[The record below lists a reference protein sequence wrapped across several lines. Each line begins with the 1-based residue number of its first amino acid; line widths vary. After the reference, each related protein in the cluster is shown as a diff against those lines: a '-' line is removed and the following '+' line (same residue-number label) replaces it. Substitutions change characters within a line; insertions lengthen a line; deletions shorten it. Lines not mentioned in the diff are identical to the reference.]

1 MCCMCAA
8 GVLQP
13 WCVGACVDLMALA
26 PSHDPKGLHC
36 AVMHREAGHPTA
48 DPRHASINGRRV
60 RSCSPFFGRSSAER
74 GRGAAKQG
82 CGHEGRGAGALRLC
96 ISQSTLASRSIA
108 RAARYCQA
116 LRSLWHAV
124 CLTRPHC
131 RWLARDLA
139 CTAWDAGRAGRTLR
153 ATRSP
158 EASWFVSKGLVAAP
172 TEALSLIFGML
183 RHHDEA
189 AMCLSTAAAPPRIH
203 RRSRALHGSRCSQHR
218 RRRAESRRGSRRG

>member
-1 MCCMCAA
+1 MALEQEVLNLRRASANLTSSRDSSYNRRPPTASSMCPLHVRVCRPNGRRGVVHVWCMCAA

-13 WCVGACVDLMALA
+13 RCVGACVDLMALA
-26 PSHDPKGLHC
+26 PSHDPKGLHS

-82 CGHEGRGAGALRLC
+82 CGHEGRGAGALQLC
-96 ISQSTLASRSIA
+96 ISQSTLAPRPIA

-139 CTAWDAGRAGRTLR
+139 CTA
-153 ATRSP
+153 
-158 EASWFVSKGLVAAP
+158 
-172 TEALSLIFGML
+172 
-183 RHHDEA
+183 
-189 AMCLSTAAAPPRIH
+189 
-203 RRSRALHGSRCSQHR
+203 RRCWQGGPHAKSNKLA
-218 RRRAESRRGSRRG
+218 